1 VNRDSPPSA
10 QAVAA
15 PVAQE
20 AGQDPPRRGAM
31 RFRRAN
37 SPRLDS
43 DSARRQGEITQL
55 AFHLLGREGAIEFL
69 NNEHAELGARP
80 LDLATASAAGCAT
93 VEEALGRMTVRQGED
108 N

>member
-1 VNRDSPPSA
+1 VNRDSSPSA
-10 QAVAA
+10 QAAADAVA
-15 PVAQE
+15 E
-20 AGQDPPRRGAM
+20 KAGHEPPKRGAM

-55 AFHLLGREGAIEFL
+55 AFHLLGREGAIDFL
-69 NNEHAELGARP
+69 NSEHPELGARP

-93 VEEALGRMTVRQGED
+93 VEAALGRLTVRQED
-108 N
+108 S